1 MTISK
6 GNDVGTNNQPW
17 DTLLSPRKKDWGDR
31 TTFSEDYDGGKI
43 VLTLEQWEI
52 SSLVTL
58 SLEGLQFS
66 ALFPSQR
73 SGTTL

>member
-1 MTISK
+1 MTWVQTISPETHCSVQ
-6 GNDVGTNNQPW
+6 G
-17 DTLLSPRKKDWGDR
+17 KKDWGDR

-43 VLTLEQWEI
+43 VLTLEQWEN